1 MAMAAYLRSFPS
13 IRPLLIVL
21 AGACA
26 AAALLACGSAA
37 TPAPEPT
44 VAPTAAAA
52 ATAAPAAAATSAPT
66 AAETAAPPAAA
77 AHLAAARF
85 GHVGARRP
93 ANRGAGHVL
102 ASANGAGRRKSDQGQ
117 AGDHCSGTWSA
128 TGRFSSGGFQGNNSR
143 RRRHHHSGLLRG
155 QLGRPNGGDRIP
167 PVALRLPRVLL
178 RRRSL

>member
-1 MAMAAYLRSFPS
+1 MALAAYLRSFTS

-37 TPAPEPT
+37 TPVPEPT

-52 ATAAPAAAATSAPT
+52 ATACTRCRCHRRTHCRGDRRAARGCS
-66 AAETAAPPAAA
+66 
-77 AHLAAARF
+77 HLAAARF
-85 GHVGARRP
+85 GHVGARRR
-93 ANRGAGHVL
+93 ANLGAGHVR
-102 ASANGAGRRKSDQGQ
+102 ASANGIGRRKSDQGQ
-117 AGDHCSGTWSA
+117 AGYHRSGTWSA
-128 TGRFSSGGFQGNNSR
+128 TGRLSSGGFQGNNSR
-143 RRRHHHSGLLRG
+143 RRRHHHSGLHRG
-155 QLGRPNGGDRIP
+155 QFGRPNGRDRIP